1 MDVYEIY
8 HPLFTVPTEERKKRS
23 MNEWSEN
30 KSDFSETKDDIE
42 FSLFYRL
49 CDICKRKDGDKN
61 QKRLDKIRIIYRI
74 PRVHKYHRL
83 GM

>member
-1 MDVYEIY
+1 
-8 HPLFTVPTEERKKRS
+8 

-42 FSLFYRL
+42 FLLFYRL